1 MVDLPR
7 VTMAE
12 VVAVLWWMAKK
23 LQADQA
29 TTVRVT
35 EVAAIMPTAAS
46 LG

>member
-1 MVDLPR
+1 MVDLPT

-23 LQADQA
+23 LPADQP
-29 TTVRVT
+29 TTVKVT
-35 EVAAIMPTAAS
+35 EVAATIPMAAS